1 MDTSEDYINMC
12 VAAHVLDWRPRVGDF
27 YYEPNGR
34 NSPEYCVSVWL
45 PGDIAAGKTWLPRI
59 DQLQH
64 IVDVDNMHGMVYV
77 VLRIENMPSTS
88 YWLGMTS
95 LEQWWLAYVMMDKY
109 NGAHWDGVC
118 WKSNI

>member
-12 VAAHVLDWRPRVGDF
+12 VAAHVLDWQPRVGDF